1 MQNIVLASS
10 STYRSQILGKL
21 PLTFTSCSGSVDETP
36 YPNELPR
43 DLAVRLSIT
52 KAHAVAKQYPNHLII
67 GSDQVAACG
76 DILLGKPGNRA
87 NALQQLMVQS
97 GKKASF
103 YTGICVLD
111 SRRGIFKTD
120 LDICHVYF
128 KNLTED
134 QLNRYLDREQPY
146 ECAGSFKSEGFGI
159 ALFSKIEGD
168 DPNALVGLPLIKLI
182 ELLNQFGVAI
192 P

>member
-1 MQNIVLASS
+1 MRNIVLASS

-21 PLTFTSCSGSVDETP
+21 PLTFTCRGGAVDETP

-43 DLAVRLSIT
+43 DLAVRLSIA
-52 KAHAVAKQYPNHLII
+52 KAHAAAQTHPNHLII

-76 DILLGKPGNRA
+76 DILLGKPGNRVQ
-87 NALQQLMVQS
+87 ALQQLKVQS
-97 GKKASF
+97 GNKASF
-103 YTGICVLD
+103 YTGICLLD
-111 SRRGIFKTD
+111 SHSGIFKTD

-128 KNLTED
+128 KNLNED

-159 ALFSKIEGD
+159 ALFSKIEGE

-182 ELLNQFGVAI
+182 GLLNQFGLAI